1 MWDIICGNIIYVIII
16 VVGILCIG
24 IASVINYLEG
34 KRIKETLTATVM
46 DCRQVEKAIN
56 GMYLKAYEID
66 LELSIGSSSIIKTIT
81 RGKEMQQWDRVNVLY
96 NCSKDEISLLE
107 VEKKNTTEVPKVL
120 SILGMIIIAID
131 LIVVLWNSA
140 GMDER
145 TRAHL
150 LSIAVV
156 SVFTFIGVYLC
167 VIIPNKR
174 NKRSFNSELVK
185 GVIVDYIRT
194 GRKRIT
200 FTGRI
205 FFSSMPIYE
214 YYYNGEKRKLRG
226 NVGGTAKK
234 YRQIGREVTIAVDR
248 ENGKAYCIEDDREMQ
263 NIGVIIVVA
272 TVALMLLIA
281 SWI

>member
-1 MWDIICGNIIYVIII
+1 
-16 VVGILCIG
+16 
-24 IASVINYLEG
+24 
-34 KRIKETLTATVM
+34 
-46 DCRQVEKAIN
+46 
-56 GMYLKAYEID
+56 
-66 LELSIGSSSIIKTIT
+66 
-81 RGKEMQQWDRVNVLY
+81 
-96 NCSKDEISLLE
+96 
-107 VEKKNTTEVPKVL
+107 
-120 SILGMIIIAID
+120 
-131 LIVVLWNSA
+131 
-140 GMDER
+140 MDER

-226 NVGGTAKK
+226 NAKYWCYHSSGYCSANGT
-234 YRQIGREVTIAVDR
+234 YSFVD
-248 ENGKAYCIEDDREMQ
+248 IVDDVL
-263 NIGVIIVVA
+263 N
-272 TVALMLLIA
+272 
-281 SWI
+281 